1 MRTDPSRR
9 REKTFAP
16 RLEPPLR
23 VRPRRARPARAPARP
38 VVDPTSI
45 RPSDSGQPLAP
56 EVLRRLQDSLG
67 RPLAHVRIH
76 AAPADRQRA
85 HDLGARAF
93 THRHHIWLGPHESP
107 SDLGLIAH
115 EVTHVVQQGFAP
127 APAAGWPAVPAA
139 APPAAPGHEQAPSAR
154 APAPRG
160 HAAPAAAAAPAR
172 PAVAAVQRLDFD
184 PFGAA
189 RRAASAVASGVS
201 SAGRAVVRGARVVG
215 GAIVETGAAL
225 LSRGRDAVLSF
236 VEEISPGFA
245 QLFRDGIGGF
255 IRRLVER
262 GLRSMFSG
270 LSAPFRGILNF
281 GAIGDRIGQAVSWIG
296 AIVSQLANNDCS
308 GILAAARR
316 VSAFFSSV
324 LQPVFDKIRDIADK
338 VTGFFRGIWDA
349 IGAPIMDMLKK
360 IGGRIWDS
368 LKGFVRDV
376 RAAIQT
382 VREALGDAWDT
393 VKGWLGIRAEEGE
406 EEGGGLWEWIKEKA
420 TSVGESISNVIRP
433 VIGPLRTVGAV
444 LLLIVPGGQILA
456 IMLMWPRLRQAWDW
470 LSQKWT
476 DLNLIPRAR
485 HFLHNTVIPAL
496 MSAAESVGQ
505 ALVRAADWLLGLLER
520 VAGSVMT
527 AVNAATG
534 ILSPL
539 ATLILNYAH
548 QQFQR
553 FVNWARGGLRFV
565 SVNMRSLLQQLIRF
579 LGLVLQALGQLIAI
593 AVNPFGIVGF
603 LMGTIWRLIPEC
615 LKGPIID
622 FIIEVILRILRAL
635 PPLPMLGLLW
645 PLIKAAAL
653 GFFEKVKSFAIE
665 RKVAVSNKMARIIS
679 GMSPSFAFGYLRG
692 LGLGLW
698 AEITGPFQALA
709 TLFELPSLI
718 QNFLSSLG
726 IRLCELIEKIRCFA
740 ANLAGQ
746 VFGTLD
752 EVLSGLGE
760 LFGDPSK
767 VIDLIR
773 CAIEGALAGAA
784 SLGASIADRLMQVF
798 ESADDA
804 IGEGLGRITASALVQ
819 AAMTYF
825 TAGVGN
831 TVSIVGRIGNALRTV
846 GRAVNQ
852 VLGMLRGLLG
862 RLFTAVRG
870 LASRLARG
878 AASGGR
884 SVLGRLGGF
893 IRRVGAWFG
902 RLFARIGR
910 GLRRRFGLS
919 ARERI
924 MWGEFRGRVTAALS
938 GHPEGMTRAN
948 LRRTYGG
955 IVGSHRPVAK
965 WPSFITKHGPKWR
978 VWVRKVKTLRP
989 RIVGRVLLDRV
1000 TRWKQGKKAVKAAIR
1015 KLKRRPGNIDDDM
1028 IDGVLGRIRER
1039 YKYDVLDASFQEQ
1052 RNRFVV
1058 DGHMSPGRIVAVTG
1072 PKRPTHNVVAS
1083 NSPSRSIRIYPLVAK
1098 HSRTSPSGSPPHWAE
1113 VVKIKT
1119 ARGTSLYR
1127 RGHLASGHFAG
1138 GGAENLTPITFAAN
1152 STMAARAETP
1162 VKKAL
1167 PSRAKSDSPKPIF
1180 DYRVRAHGR
1189 PSGLPPRRL
1198 IEEGDDEKCTRVSA
1212 ERRLFSTISIS
1223 ISAYGYNKSSKK
1235 WDRAVSL
1242 PAGASPGDVANVP
1255 PWPTGRGEPC
1265 S

>member
-1 MRTDPSRR
+1 
-9 REKTFAP
+9 
-16 RLEPPLR
+16 
-23 VRPRRARPARAPARP
+23 
-38 VVDPTSI
+38 
-45 RPSDSGQPLAP
+45 
-56 EVLRRLQDSLG
+56 
-67 RPLAHVRIH
+67 
-76 AAPADRQRA
+76 
-85 HDLGARAF
+85 
-93 THRHHIWLGPHESP
+93 
-107 SDLGLIAH
+107 
-115 EVTHVVQQGFAP
+115 VTHVVQQGFAP
-127 APAAGWPAVPAA
+127 APSAAWPAAPAAVAHA
-139 APPAAPGHEQAPSAR
+139 APPHVQAP
-154 APAPRG
+154 
-160 HAAPAAAAAPAR
+160 AAPAAASAAPGHPAPVAAAAAARPAAPA
-172 PAVAAVQRLDFD
+172 VQRWEFD

-201 SAGRAVVRGARVVG
+201 SAGRAVVRGARAVG
-215 GAIVETGAAL
+215 GAIVEGGAAL
-225 LSRGRDAVLSF
+225 LARGRDAVLAF

-255 IRRLVER
+255 VRRLVER
-262 GLRSMFSG
+262 GLRSMFNG
-270 LSAPFRGILNF
+270 LSAPLRGILNF
-281 GAIGDRIGQAVSWIG
+281 GAIGDRIGQALSWIG
-296 AIVSQLANNDCS
+296 TIISQLANNDCS

-324 LQPVFDKIRDIADK
+324 LQPVFDKIRGIADK

-349 IGAPIMDMLKK
+349 VGAPIMDMLKR

-376 RAAIQT
+376 KAVIQR
-382 VREALGDAWDT
+382 VREALGDAWET
-393 VKGWLGIRAEEGE
+393 VKGWFGIRAETGE

-420 TSVGESISNVIRP
+420 STVGQSISNVIRP

-485 HFLHNTVIPAL
+485 HFLHATVLPAL

-505 ALVRAADWLLGLLER
+505 ALVRGAEWLLGLLER
-520 VAGSVMT
+520 VAGAVMT

-539 ATLILNYAH
+539 ATFILRYAH

-553 FVNWARGGLRFV
+553 FVTWARSGLRYV

-579 LGLVLQALGQLIAI
+579 LRLVMQALGHLIAI

-603 LMGTIWRLIPEC
+603 LLGTIWRLVPEC

-622 FIIEVILRILRAL
+622 FIIDVILAVLRAL
-635 PPLPMLGLLW
+635 PPLPQLGLLW
-645 PLIKAAAL
+645 PLIKAAAV
-653 GFFEKVKSFAIE
+653 GFFEKVKSFTIE
-665 RKVAVSNKMARIIS
+665 RKVNVSNKMARIIS

-698 AEITGPFQALA
+698 EEITGPFQALA

-718 QNFLSSLG
+718 QNFLGSLG

-752 EVLSGLGE
+752 EVLAGLGE

-767 VIDLIR
+767 VLDLIR

-804 IGEGLGRITASALVQ
+804 IGEQLGRITASVLVQ
-819 AAMTYF
+819 AALTYF
-825 TAGVGN
+825 TAGVGT
-831 TVSIVGRIGNALRTV
+831 TVSLVGRIGNALRTV

-893 IRRVGAWFG
+893 IRRVTAWFG
-902 RLFARIGR
+902 RLFARLGR
-910 GLRRRFGLS
+910 RLRRRFGLS
-919 ARERI
+919 RAQKAQWRAFMGGVRNI
-924 MWGEFRGRVTAALS
+924 VRAHRQNGITRQALRS
-938 GHPEGMTRAN
+938 E
-948 LRRTYGG
+948 YGG
-955 IVGSHRPVAK
+955 LVRRFASVAK
-965 WPSFITKHGPKWR
+965 VPSFITQHR
-978 VWVRKVKTLRP
+978 SRYRMWVRKVRGLIPRRVGTVRIDKATRWRLGSAEVRRRMRRVRGRDTNQARLDAILRP
-989 RIVGRVLLDRV
+989 IKRKWGFRTLHARRDEVERDWDIHGAMSPEGKITEVDDLTGLHDGSATDPIPIHWYKPPSSYPGSINIKLAPGASETANAPMTGNTRVRDRSGEERRVGIDGGNIVGSGSRVLRRANPRGGAAPRFATLLASLGYDLSARGMDADHVQDLGFGGFDVPSNLWPLARGVNQRASTMGQWYSTYRIEHIDR
-1000 TRWKQGKKAVKAAIR
+1000 
-1015 KLKRRPGNIDDDM
+1015 
-1028 IDGVLGRIRER
+1028 
-1039 YKYDVLDASFQEQ
+1039 
-1052 RNRFVV
+1052 
-1058 DGHMSPGRIVAVTG
+1058 SPGQA
-1072 PKRPTHNVVAS
+1072 PKG
-1083 NSPSRSIRIYPLVAK
+1083 K
-1098 HSRTSPSGSPPHWAE
+1098 
-1113 VVKIKT
+1113 VKPI
-1119 ARGTSLYR
+1119 TSL
-1127 RGHLASGHFAG
+1127 RGKWFTIIGTTYPPAPNPG
-1138 GGAENLTPITFAAN
+1138 G
-1152 STMAARAETP
+1152 R
-1162 VKKAL
+1162 
-1167 PSRAKSDSPKPIF
+1167 D
-1180 DYRVRAHGR
+1180 
-1189 PSGLPPRRL
+1189 
-1198 IEEGDDEKCTRVSA
+1198 
-1212 ERRLFSTISIS
+1212 
-1223 ISAYGYNKSSKK
+1223 
-1235 WDRAVSL
+1235 
-1242 PAGASPGDVANVP
+1242 PA
-1255 PWPTGRGEPC
+1255 
-1265 S
+1265 